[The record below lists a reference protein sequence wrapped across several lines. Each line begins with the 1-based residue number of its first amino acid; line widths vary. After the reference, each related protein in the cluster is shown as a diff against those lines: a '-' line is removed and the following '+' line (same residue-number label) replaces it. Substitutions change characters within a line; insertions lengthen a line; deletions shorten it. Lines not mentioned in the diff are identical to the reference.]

1 MPHNRGM
8 LIALLAV
15 LGVDLVTIVCL
26 IAILLSRRAWV
37 SRQLGAFKAPIRVTD
52 GEVPGLRRK
61 WKRGFGRWVGGVLV
75 WAKAPSL
82 LWNEFVEA
90 DRIAAG
96 TREAVR
102 ETVPGDKVRRLGSKP
117 VIVTV
122 GAAGGSRIEI
132 ATAAG
137 GRDRALG
144 MRPKPRGSRP
154 TAGMRPRHALAS
166 NPTRQR
172 ERSSVADDVRFPAAR
187 SY

>member
-1 MPHNRGM
+1 MSHNCVI

-37 SRQLGAFKAPIRVTD
+37 GRQPGAFKGAIRVTD
-52 GEVPGLRRK
+52 GEVPGLRRR

-82 LWNEFVEA
+82 LWNELVEA

-96 TREAVR
+96 TR

-122 GAAGGSRIEI
+122 GAAGGARIEI

-137 GRDRALG
+137 RQDRALG
-144 MRPKPRGSRP
+144 MPAKA
-154 TAGMRPRHALAS
+154 AGIPAGGRHAAT
-166 NPTRQR
+166 P
-172 ERSSVADDVRFPAAR
+172 RSGLEPDRTA
-187 SY
+187 